1 MYKYHLSLLGIGLLI
16 AMSCSQ
22 KTTPQLSEEITPFMA
37 NLPLESID
45 MEGLSAWKDPGA
57 NWQLAQRVYGDYQKE
72 KDLQIEPGSGALVN
86 LPTETAKDNLF
97 STWEHGD
104 IELEIEFLMPK
115 GSNSGIYLQGRYE
128 IQLFDSWGKEDPKHS
143 DCGGIYQ
150 RWDPERGEGKEGF
163 EGHPPTLNASRAPN
177 LWQHLH
183 ILFRAPRFD
192 ESGTKI
198 SPARFEKVYHN
209 GVLIHNE
216 VEVFGPTRA
225 AAFEDEVP
233 MGPLMIQ
240 GDHGPVA
247 FRNIR
252 FKKYG
257 DKEIDLGELSYQVYD
272 FAGDGRPSFDTL
284 TMIQE
289 GSTDSFNVALLSE
302 QKEHFAM
309 KITGDFTVPVG
320 GTYLFQ
326 TLLDDGGDLYIDG
339 TAVVENGGELEF
351 GLQSGMIDLTEGS
364 HTIELTFFQV
374 TWRAHAGIF
383 YEGPEME
390 LRPLASID
398 LNANRKEPEPFVV
411 APGNTP
417 EMIRGFVNYKG
428 EKRTQVL
435 SVGNPE
441 GIHYSYDLGE
451 GALLSAWRG
460 AFADVREMWVGRGHS
475 QLFKPLNAPIE
486 ATAGIPLARLSEAEA
501 NWPVEIPSNY
511 QSTGYQLDD
520 RMSPVFKFTYEGLS
534 WEDSFQPLPDQK
546 GLRRTVKLSTGGD
559 TEGLTFRLA
568 EAPLIDLMPNGL
580 YRVGGEYYVD
590 TQDMGEQVRLT
601 QMGGKDALI
610 IKAAATETLT
620 YDIIW

>member
-22 KTTPQLSEEITPFMA
+22 KTTPQLTEEITPFVA
-37 NLPLESID
+37 SLPLEPIEMGD
-45 MEGLSAWKDPGA
+45 LSAWKNPGP
-57 NWQLAQRVYGDYQKE
+57 NWQLAQRVYGDYQTD
-72 KDLQIEPGSGALVN
+72 KDLQIEPGTGALVN
-86 LPTETAKDNLF
+86 LPSETAKENLF
-97 STWEHGD
+97 SSWEHGD

-128 IQLFDSWGKEDPKHS
+128 IQLFDSWGKEEPKHS

-150 RWDPERGEGKEGF
+150 RWDPSRGEGKEGF
-163 EGHPPTLNASRAPN
+163 EGHPPRLNASRAPN

-183 ILFRAPRFD
+183 ILFRAPKFD
-192 ESGTKI
+192 ENGTKI

-209 GVLIHNE
+209 GVLIHKE
-216 VEVFGPTRA
+216 VEVYGPTRA
-225 AAFEDEVP
+225 AAFEDEAP

-247 FRNIR
+247 FRTMR

-257 DKEIDLGELSYQVYD
+257 DKEIDLGKLSYQVYD
-272 FAGDGRPSFDTL
+272 YKGDDRPSFDTL
-284 TMIQE
+284 SMLQE
-289 GSTDSFNVALLSE
+289 GSTDSFNVARLSE

-309 KITGDFTVPVG
+309 RITGDFTVPVA

-339 TAVVENGGELEF
+339 TPVVQNGGELEF
-351 GLQSGMIDLTEGS
+351 ELQSGTVELAEGT

-383 YEGPEME
+383 YEGPGME

-411 APGNTP
+411 SPGATP
-417 EMIRGFVNYKG
+417 EMVRGFVNYKG

-441 GIHYSYDLGE
+441 GIHYSYDVGE
-451 GALLSAWRG
+451 GALLTAWKG
-460 AFADVREMWVGRGHS
+460 EFADVREMWVGRGHS

-486 ATAGIPLARLSEAEA
+486 ATAGIPLARISEAKA
-501 NWPVEIPSNY
+501 NWPTDIPSSF
-511 QSTGYQLDD
+511 QATGYHLDE
-520 RMSPVFKFTYEGLS
+520 RMSPVFEFSYDGLS
-534 WEDSFQPLPDQK
+534 WEDSFQPLADQK
-546 GLRRTVKLSTGGD
+546 GLRRTVKLSNESD
-559 TEGLTFRLA
+559 TEGLSFRIA
-568 EAPLIDLMPNGL
+568 EASLIDRMPNGL
-580 YRVGGEYYVD
+580 YRIGGKYYID
-590 TQDMGEQVRLT
+590 TQAMEEQVRLS
-601 QMGGKDALI
+601 QIGGKEALVI
-610 IKAAATETLT
+610 EATAERPLS